1 MYSYND
7 FERLFIRYQAE
18 AVPAGETLMKF
29 CLRNKVPYNLFE
41 KWYRDTRHKV
51 VPVKVN
57 GQPVDSASSSPEP
70 AETEKVPS
78 IQNINSE
85 EVTPG
90 LLYSINLRI
99 SNGMEIRQNR
109 LTYKRL
115 CQLVEKLEALC

>member
-1 MYSYND
+1 
-7 FERLFIRYQAE
+7 
-18 AVPAGETLMKF
+18 MKF

-51 VPVKVN
+51 VLVKVN
-57 GQPVDSASSSPEP
+57 GQPDDSASNSPRP

-78 IQNINSE
+78 IPNVNSE

>member
-18 AVPAGETLMKF
+18 AVPAGETLMDF
-29 CLRNKVPYNLFE
+29 CFRNKVPYNLFE

-57 GQPVDSASSSPEP
+57 GQPTGSVPSSPVP
-70 AETEKVPS
+70 AEAEDVPS
-78 IQNINSE
+78 SHSDKTK
-85 EVTPG
+85 EVTTE
-90 LLYSINLRI
+90 LLYSIDVRI

-109 LTYKRL
+109 INYKRL
-115 CQLVEKLEALC
+115 CQLVEKLEAIC